1 MKRFSITLSDKED
14 EQLEEMRRW
23 FVNKQ
28 GLSLSKC
35 AIMKHLSYV
44 VFNVICD
51 NPPIGEFL
59 GDKSLPKEG
68 NF

>member
-14 EQLEEMRRW
+14 EQLEQMRLW

-44 VFNVICD
+44 IFNVICD
-51 NPPIGEFL
+51 NPPIVGFSA
-59 GDKSLPKEG
+59 DKSVPKEG